1 MVTPPELPNI
11 EELLPPT
18 PDKVVGA
25 AKDLAGVLIKNAP
38 PAMIVNAINA
48 MHQDATGFAEQL
60 AANVKSL
67 SP

>member
-1 MVTPPELPNI
+1 MVTPPELPDVNDF
-11 EELLPPT
+11 LPPT
-18 PDKVVGA
+18 PDKVVCA

-48 MHQDATGFAEQL
+48 IHQDATGFAEQL
-60 AANVKSL
+60 AANVETL